1 MWECSVSKCSGL
13 VLFAYQGSTEVNLV
27 DMGRK
32 VNGLERCGVAGPWT
46 RHAVRVCH
54 SRLARSSR
62 WFYAGGG
69 GLVGKP
75 VHAVHGPYNGSK
87 LRGHYY
93 SLKEASGKAN
103 CLIRDSPEGCGISC
117 RRALC

>member
-1 MWECSVSKCSGL
+1 M
-13 VLFAYQGSTEVNLV
+13 
-27 DMGRK
+27 
-32 VNGLERCGVAGPWT
+32 NGLKRCGVAGSWT

-69 GLVGKP
+69 RLVGRS

-87 LRGHYY
+87 VRGHSY

-103 CLIRDSPEGCGISC
+103 CLIQDRPEGCGISC
-117 RRALC
+117 RHMHFAGEDSSTCGRQNSALGERLVYLQDMRWV